1 MKIFVQRNGVN
12 YTATVPD
19 DAVCLDRGH
28 RGNLNE
34 QPPIVEV
41 DFTNRVY
48 RRDGLNALP
57 FPEKWYR
64 TESTAGTGE
73 IVVDWHEL
81 NEPVVVQHQPVV
93 VGLKEPERYVMQP
106 PADPLL
112 EEHAT
117 TARTSPLPW
126 GEPLDKLVD
135 APTTPTRRVVLP
147 TKPKP

>member
-19 DAVCLDRGH
+19 DAICLDMGH
-28 RGNLNE
+28 RGHLNE

-41 DFTNRVY
+41 DYQNRMY
-48 RRDGLNALP
+48 RRDGHNALQ
-57 FPEKWYR
+57 FPERWYR

-73 IVVDWHEL
+73 VVAEWHEL
-81 NEPVVVQHQPVV
+81 NEPVQVV
-93 VGLKEPERYVMQP
+93 VPVKSTAPDAF
-106 PADPLL
+106 ADSTL

-126 GEPLDKLVD
+126 GEPQMTETPSGPV
-135 APTTPTRRVVLP
+135 PTRRVVSP
-147 TKPKP
+147 TKTKP